1 MKKIDRTTL
10 IRFLADD
17 LHEEEMNAI
26 RQRIETDAD
35 TAEEVQAL
43 RTGIQK
49 TENVLDSH
57 APDLQPPPYYWNS
70 FNPRLNERMEQR
82 RRSVKRFK
90 RFTFITAPALGMA
103 ALFLIFFRIPGDTEL
118 QPARDWLYSIYPD
131 DTVESLLNSKYLSA
145 DEFLNSI
152 SLTGYDTGTLEEFFN
167 TEVSDP
173 SESVYL
179 EPIDEFQKLESS
191 QQDEILKELAK
202 TEFI

>member
-1 MKKIDRTTL
+1 MKKIDKNTL
-10 IRFLADD
+10 IRFITDD
-17 LHEEEMNAI
+17 LPEADMEHI
-26 RQRIETDAD
+26 RQLVNTDKDWAD
-35 TAEEVQAL
+35 ANTNLRNGVQSVQEILNAH
-43 RTGIQK
+43 
-49 TENVLDSH
+49 S
-57 APDLQPPPYYWNS
+57 PDLQPPPYYWNS

-103 ALFLIFFRIPGDTEL
+103 ALFLIFLRIPGDTEL
-118 QPARDWLYSIYPD
+118 QPAHDWLYSIYPD